1 MIVIMQIQTLSLMR
15 MKAGNSGKKYGI
27 LIKFIIEMLNG
38 FLRPLPWKRY
48 NNIKKKK
55 KNSGKCFKS
64 SLAGL
69 PLEKM
74 NYKDTV

>member
-1 MIVIMQIQTLSLMR
+1 MAFLDLYR
-15 MKAGNSGKKYGI
+15 GKDIII
-27 LIKFIIEMLNG
+27 LT
-38 FLRPLPWKRY
+38 
-48 NNIKKKK
+48 KKNK

>member
-1 MIVIMQIQTLSLMR
+1 MAFLDLYR
-15 MKAGNSGKKYGI
+15 GKDIII
-27 LIKFIIEMLNG
+27 L
-38 FLRPLPWKRY
+38 
-48 NNIKKKK
+48 KKKK

-69 PLEKM
+69 SLEKM